1 MAEFHRRL
9 PISLLVAGLVAL
21 AVVTMVV
28 DHRAVMSRSRELPA
42 WAGVVMDVA
51 APVQKAVAMPFE
63 AIHGA
68 WNRYVAVLDAE
79 RENEALHSEIAEL
92 VEENLQLREGLVASG
107 RLQRVAEMGRE
118 RYEIPVLD
126 AELVGVDT
134 SPWFRSVLVDRGRA
148 RGVRSGMPVI
158 SEQGLVGLVTATSR
172 SSAKAMLVLDR
183 QTAIDGVIQRS
194 RSRGIV
200 RGRGSDELEFEFVER
215 GSDVQSN
222 DLVITSGL
230 GGVYPKG
237 LPIGMI
243 TEISDPDAR
252 LLQTATIRPAVD
264 FGRLEQVR
272 VLLRRGA
279 AMELLFSTSVGDVPS
294 SDASERPAP

>member
-9 PISLLVAGLVAL
+9 PISLLVAGLIAL

-68 WNRYVAVLDAE
+68 WNRYVAVIDAE
-79 RENEALHSEIAEL
+79 RENEALHSEIARL
-92 VEENLQLREGLVASG
+92 GDENLQLREALVASG
-107 RLQRVAEMGRE
+107 RLQRIAEMRE
-118 RYEIPVLD
+118 RYEIPMLP

-134 SPWFRSVLVDRGRA
+134 SPWFRSVLVDRGRSG
-148 RGVRSGMPVI
+148 GVWSGMPVI

-215 GSDVQSN
+215 GSDVQRN

-237 LPIGMI
+237 LHIGMI

-252 LLQTATIRPAVD
+252 LLQTATIGPAVD
-264 FGRLEQVR
+264 FGRLEQVF
-272 VLLRRGA
+272 VMLRRGP
-279 AMELLFSTSVGDVPS
+279 AMELLYSTSVGDAPS

>member
-9 PISLLVAGLVAL
+9 PISLLAAGLIAV
-21 AVVTMVV
+21 AVVSMVV
-28 DHRAVMSRSRELPA
+28 DRRAVMSGSRDLPA
-42 WAGVVMDVA
+42 WAGTIMDVA

-63 AIHGA
+63 AIRRA
-68 WNRYVAVLDAE
+68 WSSYVAVLDAE
-79 RENEALHSEIAEL
+79 RENEALHSKIARL
-92 VEENLQLREGLVASG
+92 NEENLQLREALVASG
-107 RLQRVAEMGRE
+107 RLQRIAEMRE
-118 RYEIPVLD
+118 RYEIPMLP

-134 SPWFRSVLVDRGRA
+134 SPWFRSVLVDRGRNQ
-148 RGVRSGMPVI
+148 GVRSGMPVI

-200 RGRGSDELEFEFVER
+200 RGLGSEELEFEFVER
-215 GSDVQSN
+215 GSDVQLN

-237 LPIGMI
+237 LHIGMI
-243 TEISDPDAR
+243 TEISDPDVH
-252 LLQTATIRPAVD
+252 LLRTAAIRPAVD
-264 FGRLEQVR
+264 FGRLEQVF
-272 VLLRRGA
+272 VMLRRGP
-279 AMELLFSTSVGDVPS
+279 AMELLYSTGFGDEPPS
-294 SDASERPAP
+294 DDKERPAS

>member
-9 PISLLVAGLVAL
+9 PISLFVAGLIAI
-21 AVVTMVV
+21 AVVSMVV
-28 DHRAVMSRSRELPA
+28 DRRAVMSGSRELPA
-42 WAGVVMDVA
+42 WAGAIMDVA

-63 AIHGA
+63 AILDA
-68 WNRYVAVLDAE
+68 WDRYVALVGAK
-79 RENEALHSEIAEL
+79 RENEALHSEIARL
-92 VEENLQLREGLVASG
+92 GGENLQLREALVASG
-107 RLQRVAEMGRE
+107 RLQRIAEMRE
-118 RYEIPVLD
+118 RYEIPMLP

-134 SPWFRSVLVDRGRA
+134 SPWFRSVLVDRGRT

-172 SSAKAMLVLDR
+172 GSAKAMLVLDR

-200 RGRGSDELEFEFVER
+200 RGRGSDELGFEFVER
-215 GSDVQSN
+215 GSDVQLK
-222 DLVITSGL
+222 DVVITSGL

-237 LPIGMI
+237 LHIGMI

-252 LLQTATIRPAVD
+252 LLRTATIRPAVD
-264 FGRLEQVR
+264 FGRLEQVF
-272 VLLRRGA
+272 VMLRRGP
-279 AMELLFSTSVGDVPS
+279 AMELLYSTSVGDEPS
-294 SDASERPAP
+294 SEASEGPAS

>member
-21 AVVTMVV
+21 AVVSMVV
-28 DHRAVMSRSRELPA
+28 DHRAVMGGSRELPA

-63 AIHGA
+63 AIRGA

-79 RENEALHSEIAEL
+79 RENEALHSEIAML
-92 VEENLQLREGLVASG
+92 GEENLQLREALVASG
-107 RLQRVAEMGRE
+107 RLQRIAEMRE
-118 RYEIPVLD
+118 RYQILH

-134 SPWFRSVLVDRGRA
+134 SPWFRSVLVDRGRDG
-148 RGVRSGMPVI
+148 GVRSGMPVI

-215 GSDVQSN
+215 DSDVQLN

-230 GGVYPKG
+230 GGVYPKA
-237 LPIGMI
+237 LHIGMI
-243 TEISDPDAR
+243 TEISDPDAK

-264 FGRLEQVR
+264 FGRLEQVI
-272 VLLRRGA
+272 VMLRRGP
-279 AMELLFSTSVGDVPS
+279 AMELLYSTSVGDVPS
-294 SDASERPAP
+294 SDASERPPP

>member
-9 PISLLVAGLVAL
+9 PISLLVAGLIAL

-63 AIHGA
+63 AIRGG
-68 WNRYVAVLDAE
+68 WSRYVAVLDAE
-79 RENEALHSEIAEL
+79 RENEALHSEIARL
-92 VEENLQLREGLVASG
+92 GEENLQLREALVASG
-107 RLQRVAEMGRE
+107 RLQRIAEMRE
-118 RYEIPVLD
+118 RYEIPMLP

-134 SPWFRSVLVDRGRA
+134 SPWFRSVLVDRGRT

-172 SSAKAMLVLDR
+172 GSAKAMLVLDR

-215 GSDVQSN
+215 GSDVQRN

-237 LPIGMI
+237 LHIGMI
-243 TEISDPDAR
+243 TEISDPDTQ
-252 LLQTATIRPAVD
+252 LLQTATIHPAVD
-264 FGRLEQVR
+264 FGRLEQVF
-272 VLLRRGA
+272 VMLRRGP
-279 AMELLFSTSVGDVPS
+279 AMELLYSTSVGDAPS

>member
-1 MAEFHRRL
+1 
-9 PISLLVAGLVAL
+9 
-21 AVVTMVV
+21 
-28 DHRAVMSRSRELPA
+28 
-42 WAGVVMDVA
+42 MDVA

-63 AIHGA
+63 AIRNA
-68 WNRYVAVLDAE
+68 WNRYVAVVDAE
-79 RENEALHSEIAEL
+79 RENEALHSEIARL
-92 VEENLQLREGLVASG
+92 GEENLQLREALVASG
-107 RLQRVAEMGRE
+107 RLQRIAEMRE
-118 RYEIPVLD
+118 RYEIPMLP
-126 AELVGVDT
+126 AELVGVDA
-134 SPWFRSVLVDRGRA
+134 SPWFRSVLVDRGRD

-200 RGRGSDELEFEFVER
+200 RGRGSDELEFEFVAR
-215 GSDVQSN
+215 GSDVQLN

-237 LPIGMI
+237 LHIGTI
-243 TEISDPDAR
+243 TEISDPDAQ

-264 FGRLEQVR
+264 FGRLEQVF
-272 VLLRRGA
+272 VMLRRGP
-279 AMELLFSTSVGDVPS
+279 AMELLYSTSVGDEPS
-294 SDASERPAP
+294 SDASERPAS

>member
-9 PISLLVAGLVAL
+9 PISLLVAGLIAL

-68 WNRYVAVLDAE
+68 WNRYVAVIDAE
-79 RENEALHSEIAEL
+79 RENEALHSEIARL
-92 VEENLQLREGLVASG
+92 GDENLQLREALVASG
-107 RLQRVAEMGRE
+107 RLQRIAEMHE
-118 RYEIPVLD
+118 RYEIPMLP

-215 GSDVQSN
+215 GSDVQRN

-264 FGRLEQVR
+264 FGRLEQVF
-272 VLLRRGA
+272 VMLRRGP
-279 AMELLFSTSVGDVPS
+279 AMELLYSTSVGDAPS